1 MLEKSAAPRWWIG
14 TKMAST
20 TLLSE
25 MQMALSNSSR
35 AHGDGAVV
43 RATLEQ
49 NPFEDI
55 DVGSWSS
62 PEVVDWDKDGVN
74 DLLLGNADD
83 TLQFFKGFR
92 DGTVVRATPEQNLFQ
107 SIDVGKVSSP
117 KVVDWDKD
125 GINDLIVG
133 NADGTLQ
140 LFKGSQ

>member
-20 TLLSE
+20 TSLSE

-35 AHGDGAVV
+35 AHGDGTVV

-62 PEVVDWDKDGVN
+62 PEVVDWDKDGVK
-74 DLLLGNADD
+74 D
-83 TLQFFKGFR
+83 LQFFKGFR

-107 SIDVGKVSSP
+107 GIDVGKVSSP
-117 KVVDWDKD
+117 NVVDWDKD